1 MMPESSLLGGRLATI
16 SSQVP
21 LLDCPQESEATCS
34 THGLGEHPPGGL
46 VCSLKRTRTLYI
58 RLFISALFFPN

>member
-34 THGLGEHPPGGL
+34 THGLGEISWRPCL
-46 VCSLKRTRTLYI
+46 LNRTRTLYI